1 MRSRRV
7 ISLRTLSPR
16 GVSQLTGRRG
26 SLSVCTRAKGC
37 SEKRQLQGLEV
48 DRLSYE
54 GVGVCERIKIQRG
67 FMLGHGT
74 SDAIL
79 VVCQL

>member
-1 MRSRRV
+1 M
-7 ISLRTLSPR
+7 ISLRTLSQR
-16 GVSQLTGRRG
+16 GVSQLT
-26 SLSVCTRAKGC
+26 GC

-48 DRLSYE
+48 DRASYE

-67 FMLGHGT
+67 FMSGHGT